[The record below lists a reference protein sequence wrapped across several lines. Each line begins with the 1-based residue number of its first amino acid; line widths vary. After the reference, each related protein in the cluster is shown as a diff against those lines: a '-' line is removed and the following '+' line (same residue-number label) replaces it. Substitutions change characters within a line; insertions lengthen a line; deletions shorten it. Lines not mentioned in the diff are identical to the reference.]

1 MSADKTPAKPVA
13 PVVKEVVKDA
23 EVVSTPSKP
32 DGLPTIKPI
41 SFSQQIFIW
50 SMVLV
55 VGVLF
60 GVGSSWQFLEQPTR
74 VIGGISETDILPR
87 KDVAERLQGII
98 GRETGERFAAPTYE
112 GYANNLRLARYAAGQ
127 GLMPAG
133 ADLDRVLNE
142 FLAKQVPGGTRTY
155 RDLLVEH
162 QGAKDQVSRP
172 QLAQYLAEQAAVE
185 ALYVRHL
192 AAPAVPL
199 TVAEQIEV
207 LRRTR
212 IAADEV
218 TLTAEHLLPT
228 VGADDAELQTTY
240 DSLRATRFTRRAQV
254 TATTA
259 AADFVALTA
268 QAVVGE
274 AETQAWYEGHKE
286 TYRKAPAPDA
296 KPDAAPEY
304 KPLAEVA
311 AEIKATL
318 ARQQAEKA
326 AQAAVTAFN
335 TVIEEKDLERA
346 DAAAFS
352 AAAKA
357 AGLVVSESLVIAEP
371 QNGEI
376 DLGAFGRIKDP
387 AGIFAK
393 DPGFIS
399 NPLQAAGAERTWF
412 VLRVDA
418 KAPAGFRAFDEVKAE
433 LQQIVAGNRAYKA
446 LLEQAE
452 VLRAAAEKAGPG
464 GLAKLIADPANAAW
478 KAASIESSL
487 APLEE
492 LRAPAPEI
500 GASAG
505 EPRLAASLTLPE
517 RPVAL
522 AEVAGKAVVPS
533 VRLLQVK
540 SVTRDDAS
548 PAMPADRAASA
559 YRQALTGYRGTQFDR
574 ELRDQLQK

>member
-13 PVVKEVVKDA
+13 PVVNEVVKDA
-23 EVVSTPSKP
+23 EVVSTPSRP
-32 DGLPTIKPI
+32 DGAPVAKPI
-41 SFSQQIFIW
+41 SFGQQIFIW
-50 SMVLV
+50 LMVLL

-60 GVGSSWQFLEQPTR
+60 GVGSSWQFLQQPTR
-74 VIGGISETDILPR
+74 SVGGISETDILPR
-87 KDVAERLQGII
+87 KEVAERLQGII
-98 GRETGERFAAPTYE
+98 GRETGERFASQTYE
-112 GYANNLRLARYAAGQ
+112 GYANNLRLARYAAGL

-133 ADLDRVLNE
+133 ADLDRVIDE
-142 FLAKQVPGGTRTY
+142 FLAKEVPGGKRTY

-172 QLAQYLAEQAAVE
+172 QLAQYLSEQAAVE
-185 ALYVRHL
+185 ALYARHL

-199 TVAEQIEV
+199 TVADQIEI

-212 IAADEV
+212 ITADEA

-228 VGADDAELQTTY
+228 VAGDDPELQATY
-240 DSLRATRFTRRAQV
+240 ERLRSTRFTRRAQV
-254 TATTA
+254 TATAA
-259 AADFVALTA
+259 AADFAALTA
-268 QAVVGE
+268 KAVVGD
-274 AETQAWYEGHKE
+274 AETQAWYDGHKE
-286 TYRKAPAPDA
+286 TYRKPPAADA

-318 ARQQAEKA
+318 ARLQAEKA
-326 AQAAVTAFN
+326 AQDAVTAFN
-335 TVIEEKDLERA
+335 AVIEEKDLERA
-346 DAAAFS
+346 DPAAFS

-357 AGLVVSESLVIAEP
+357 AGLVVSEALAITEP

-387 AGIFAK
+387 AGLFTK

-433 LQQIVAGNRAYKA
+433 VQQIVAGNRAYKA

-452 VLRAAAEKAGPG
+452 ALRAAAEKAGPG
-464 GLAKLIADPANAAW
+464 GLAKLLADPANAAW
-478 KAASIESSL
+478 KAKTVDASL
-487 APLEE
+487 APLQE

-500 GASAG
+500 GASSG

-517 RPVAL
+517 RPVVL
-522 AEVAGKAVVPS
+522 AEVEGTPLVPS
-533 VRLLQVK
+533 VRLVQVK
-540 SVTRDDAS
+540 SVTRDDTS
-548 PAMPADRAASA
+548 PAGPIDRMAGA
-559 YRQALTGYRGTQFDR
+559 YRQALTGYRGAQFDR